1 MATKIFVNL
10 PVQELERSVKFFK
23 RLGYTFNAQFTD
35 ETPLTKSSHGIYLVP
50 REAIPEE
57 VNLTCVNCGRCTRAC
72 PVRLQVHLIGRYVEH
87 GLLAES
93 KTFYPE
99 ACNAC
104 GLCTYVCPAHRPL
117 VQLIKMSIQ
126 YDRIEL

>member
-1 MATKIFVNL
+1 MVGGPMK
-10 PVQELERSVKFFK
+10 
-23 RLGYTFNAQFTD
+23 GNAQFTG
-35 ETPLTKSSHGIYLVP
+35 ETPLTKSSHGIFLVP

-57 VNLTCVNCGRCTRAC
+57 VNLTCINCGRCTRAC

-93 KTFYPE
+93 KAFHPE

-117 VQLIKMSIQ
+117 VQLIKMSNQ